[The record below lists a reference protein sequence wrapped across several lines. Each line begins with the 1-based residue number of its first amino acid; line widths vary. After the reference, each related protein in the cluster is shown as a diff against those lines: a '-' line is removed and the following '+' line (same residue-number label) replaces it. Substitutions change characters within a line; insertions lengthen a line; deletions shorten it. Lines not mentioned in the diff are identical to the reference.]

1 MEGYEK
7 WGWMSQYQLPNHSL
21 PATNMA
27 SPPAHWLHNHLGQQ
41 NMRITLKHDCS
52 LMREIIIHTDKQ
64 TQLLSQSAGYKY
76 HRILSILHP
85 GKQRVSRINNLCK
98 REKVVR
104 SNNAY
109 RQSRSV
115 RLVFREGCHW
125 LISTWQPCWRGKK
138 KKSWTG
144 KISLGLRQMYFYN
157 NNFEGWETVRQGET
171 QILFVTILELKWVVG

>member
-1 MEGYEK
+1 MHKSALISACDHKNNNVTLHWKIINIVFLHNPET
-7 WGWMSQYQLPNHSL
+7 WLQPNARNHHQHRQTNSAALPNV
-21 PATNMA
+21 
-27 SPPAHWLHNHLGQQ
+27 
-41 NMRITLKHDCS
+41 
-52 LMREIIIHTDKQ
+52 
-64 TQLLSQSAGYKY
+64 GYKY

-98 REKVVR
+98 QEKVVR

-138 KKSWTG
+138 KKMLNRENQFG
-144 KISLGLRQMYFYN
+144 I
-157 NNFEGWETVRQGET
+157 ETSV
-171 QILFVTILELKWVVG
+171 FLKQ